1 MLVPK
6 KNRIAV
12 YSYLFKG
19 AYCVLLV
26 ASFACESRPL
36 CARQIALCLPATRP
50 SAVQLLLRVLIPAAS
65 VRAHDHHRAV
75 KPQLH

>member
-19 AYCVLLV
+19 AYCVLL
-26 ASFACESRPL
+26 
-36 CARQIALCLPATRP
+36 
-50 SAVQLLLRVLIPAAS
+50 AVVFC
-65 VRAHDHHRAV
+65 V
-75 KPQLH
+75 